1 MRTNTI
7 FGRSHIPLN
16 KWLYAVYIV
25 VTARKG
31 MSSLQLSKE
40 IGVTQKTV
48 WFMLGRLRE
57 ACGGD
62 IGKLAGIVEIDET
75 YIGGKCPN
83 MSNAK
88 RKELAGTGRGAVGK
102 QAVMGMRERGGRSK
116 AMPIEGTSRAD
127 LQYEYRQER
136 QDRKHDL
143 HRRARRVSRLGR
155 LLIQAPHRQSRR
167 RRVRW
172 SERYPRQTAP
182 NPCGRCSS
190 AASTERGTRRRSS
203 TCTVTSTK
211 RRSGSTKAMSRFAP
225 WIDWPHSLDS
235 RSEGG
240 SPTRN

>member
-62 IGKLAGIVEIDET
+62 IGKLDGIVEIDET

-88 RKELAGTGRGAVGK
+88 RKELTGTGCGAVGK

-116 AMPIEGTSRAD
+116 AMLIEGTSRAD
-127 LQYEYRQER
+127 LHSMRSSRTSRSY
-136 QDRKHDL
+136 
-143 HRRARRVSRLGR
+143 ARSTPTSTAG
-155 LLIQAPHRQSRR
+155 IAAWKTSHTS
-167 RRVRW
+167 
-172 SERYPRQTAP
+172 TAP
-182 NPCGRCSS
+182 SITVP
-190 AASTERGTRRRSS
+190 ASTLERTISTSNSAESMWAVLKRGLYGTWH
-203 TCTVTSTK
+203 
-211 RRSGSTKAMSRFAP
+211 KA
-225 WIDWPHSLDS
+225 
-235 RSEGG
+235 
-240 SPTRN
+240 